1 MLVLVLVL
9 GAVAGGVNARR
20 EARRRSVSSSGSHHR
35 LAVDGELRG
44 APDADVHP
52 VAPRERPE
60 GGGRVVGAVLAERS
74 VDVHRAVV
82 SVASHASAPAKV
94 RGRPELPQRPR
105 VLAVDRGGGSALVPV
120 ASRLVEL
127 RVDDGPDRALGFPPV
142 VGVRLAEEEHRDA
155 RVVPAEVGELPHA
168 VAAAVGAAL
177 HALLHQ
183 HPRGG
188 PTTRDGVSQV
198 LQAVEPQVREPVL
211 DHHPGDDA
219 ILYAKPR
226 VLLDGLHPRLL
237 RPDLIPLL
245 LLPLALARG
254 RSERPCGLGST
265 LHRRPPAPSPLPMN
279 LAEGAKFKLRGLAPT
294 LGLALLRSDKS
305 DSLARGAT
313 GAGALGARE
322 PKPGVSERA
331 SR

>member
-1 MLVLVLVL
+1 M
-9 GAVAGGVNARR
+9 
-20 EARRRSVSSSGSHHR
+20 
-35 LAVDGELRG
+35 
-44 APDADVHP
+44 
-52 VAPRERPE
+52 
-60 GGGRVVGAVLAERS
+60 VGAVLAERS
-74 VDVHRAVV
+74 VNVHRAVV
-82 SVASHASAPAKV
+82 AVAPDASAPAKV

-155 RVVPAEVGELPHA
+155 RVVLAEVGELPHA

-177 HALLHQ
+177 QALLHQ

-188 PTTRDGVSQV
+188 PTTRDGVPQV
-198 LQAVEPQVREPVL
+198 LQTVEPQVREPVL

-219 ILYAKPR
+219 ILDAKPR

-237 RPDLIPLL
+237 RPELVPLR

-254 RSERPCGLGST
+254 RGERPRGLWST
-265 LHRRPPAPSPLPMN
+265 LHRHPPAPSPLPMIW
-279 LAEGAKFKLRGLAPT
+279 LRGRYSNWRLEFAS
-294 LGLALLRSDKS
+294 GLLQRSGRIS
-305 DSLARGAT
+305 LTHPPEGPLARAHSVLVSRNP
-313 GAGALGARE
+313 ASR
-322 PKPGVSERA
+322 SERPV
-331 SR
+331 R